1 MSRTAETITK
11 LRHSQELFLLLIV
24 EQELSPHDAYAKAYP
39 KCKESSVSVCASRL
53 LANAKVK
60 ARKAELET
68 ARALA
73 VRATTRVTAENL
85 TAELQAI
92 ATEARIAKQY
102 AAASAAIMGIAKI
115 HGMLVEKH
123 IVDAVVRRPSLQP
136 IGPDEMT
143 ELEWIKEYSPTT
155 IIEADDSIDILPG
168 IEP

>member
-1 MSRTAETITK
+1 
-11 LRHSQELFLLLIV
+11 LIV

-39 KCKESSVSVCASRL
+39 KCKPESLKTCANRL
-53 LANAKVK
+53 LSK
-60 ARKAELET
+60 AVIQTRKSELET
-68 ARALA
+68 QKALEARAASRITVEFL
-73 VRATTRVTAENL
+73 TR
-85 TAELQAI
+85 ELL
-92 ATEARIAKQY
+92 EVARLAKQDKQLS
-102 AAASAAIMGIAKI
+102 AASAAMMGIAKI

-143 ELEWIKEYSPTT
+143 ELEWLKEYSPTT